1 MTPSS
6 RRQVPPPFGLTA
18 QLQIAPLR
26 IAPTPKQRYR
36 EWGPRSPRWP
46 LIDRGP
52 TSAPLTLAA
61 RDFPKKGGPIPLP
74 PPPGT
79 QHPPPPQL
87 LPRPPN
93 LIRLPVGGHSLLRTA
108 DFGPQTAGAAG
119 GGRAA
124 AQSSSPAAP
133 LRVRGGG
140 APGFPLGLRGGRGI
154 PRAAAGRGAGARRA
168 PGWAGRRGDLLSSR
182 GTHRRSGSPGFMRPG
197 ARRPAAQD
205 DIKSP
210 PPPAAPPRGQGRGGL
225 RQDPPGRW
233 EM

>member
-1 MTPSS
+1 MGALSLCPPS
-6 RRQVPPPFGLTA
+6 RNPA
-18 QLQIAPLR
+18 
-26 IAPTPKQRYR
+26 
-36 EWGPRSPRWP
+36 
-46 LIDRGP
+46 
-52 TSAPLTLAA
+52 
-61 RDFPKKGGPIPLP
+61 
-74 PPPGT
+74 
-79 QHPPPPQL
+79 PPPPQL

-93 LIRLPVGGHSLLRTA
+93 RICLPVGGHSLLRTA

-210 PPPAAPPRGQGRGGL
+210 PPPAAPPRGQGRGRGGAASGPAGPLGDVVPAPLKGGAGRRAAPRASGTRPKRSGDGVRAVLSARVPKGDCRAGGGL
-225 RQDPPGRW
+225 GAGAGSED
-233 EM
+233 